1 YVSGDFKAGGYN
13 WKLILYPNG
22 KKERNVKD
30 HISLYL
36 AISEPSSL
44 PVGWQANVM
53 FKLLSVYSSGNS
65 YQASAFILLCCFQV
79 IVKDNVEERKG
90 TKRAPSRFHAMM
102 TKRGFTHL
110 ISLETFNDPS
120 NGYLV
125 EDTCYFGAEVFVSK
139 NHGEG
144 ECLSMTKGPV
154 SCSHTWKIEKFS
166 LLCEKQYSKEF
177 SVADF
182 PWKILLYPR
191 GDSKEKDRSLSLY
204 LTFADSAS
212 LPLGKKVYLDLVF
225 GSRIRS
231 VIYIGTIKCNVV
243 YGSEKLLSRVQTCLS
258 QIIHGAF
265 LWQLGVV

>member
-1 YVSGDFKAGGYN
+1 
-13 WKLILYPNG
+13 
-22 KKERNVKD
+22 
-30 HISLYL
+30 
-36 AISEPSSL
+36 
-44 PVGWQANVM
+44 
-53 FKLLSVYSSGNS
+53 
-65 YQASAFILLCCFQV
+65 
-79 IVKDNVEERKG
+79 
-90 TKRAPSRFHAMM
+90 M

-191 GDSKEKDRSLSLY
+191 GDSKEKDRSLSFISGPCLRVKDQIRDIHWDHQAKRWFDKTGY
-204 LTFADSAS
+204 SWGWAEFMPLSS
-212 LPLGKKVYLDLVF
+212 LKDKSKGFLVNDLCIVEAHIQF
-225 GSRIRS
+225 I
-231 VIYIGTIKCNVV
+231 
-243 YGSEKLLSRVQTCLS
+243 
-258 QIIHGAF
+258 
-265 LWQLGVV
+265 GVVNNLS